1 MRIDHAAQY
10 ARAVVDGTLA
20 APRIEVDGADL
31 APRYVKLQCAEFLRM
46 WDDENPKYVVN
57 RKLLRRICRILSV
70 LRMAKGPRTGKT
82 VYEALAGYQWLII
95 TALLCCVHREDPTR
109 RRYERALLEICRKNG
124 KTFVVAVLFI
134 LLFLLEPPFSRF
146 FSVAPDGDL
155 AREIK

>member
-20 APRIEVDGADL
+20 APRIEVDGTDL

-95 TALLCCVHREDPTR
+95 AASTATTR
-109 RRYERALLEICRKNG
+109 KAGATSARSWRYAER
-124 KTFVVAVLFI
+124 T
-134 LLFLLEPPFSRF
+134 
-146 FSVAPDGDL
+146 
-155 AREIK
+155 ARPSS